1 MPNTSLNISKI
12 KDEIIEAVVREI
24 TSNCSTDE
32 EREILENEFETKIKN
47 NTLITSLDEHEIS
60 INSQSINKTMNEL
73 YIDLLTSFGVVNSM
87 SELISKYDS
96 MSTSY
101 INSIATK
108 INQIKDKL
116 ESCRYS
122 TSFKHMSKFIIERFR
137 NSNNFD
143 KSRSIQKDRYGQWI
157 PEKCYVNFDEKEN
170 ILTLPF
176 LKRDNMLR
184 YDNKVSTASLNYK
197 FQLGEGFIQSYN
209 NGTSLENAIDG
220 NPTSFWSDTILS
232 DAPLSVSF
240 ENNKPKAL
248 YVRDNYFYGID
259 SGAVCDLELNFESIN
274 KINEINITPFTK
286 YPIDIVAIRYKM
298 TDDED
303 EVLIELV
310 TPDNKDKTLKSV
322 FTRDKVTFRFPEI
335 ICKRIYILFTQ
346 KHYIRET
353 YVYNPTEVNK
363 NLLWF
368 NNENDR
374 KEKVS
379 KAVFK
384 PVYYDREMVNSLWQQ
399 MNDRILSDSYD
410 ELLSRIVGNDKL
422 NHKVLKYEYNYG
434 LYDLGCY
441 NNHFD
446 RTGFYIS
453 KSLNLNSNIK
463 SVQIVTDELHPKN
476 SLGKTVTDIEYYITV
491 SDNPD
496 AKDWIPILPMNKEI
510 IESELLFIT
519 GSTRAYF
526 RFEAEIVYKVMK
538 DGEEIPLDS
547 EGFYIHKNQ
556 KTGFFWCI
564 QIFNYDYNAVYS
576 ISYKPVRGSDS
587 VDFASKLETTIESFN
602 GENKSNFELK
612 YSPFTE
618 STVDYCDVKV
628 VDTLNQNINCE
639 IETLNVTDI
648 SENGSSYKNFDN
660 LNDKLQFYIFKNSIY
675 FNREIENKYIIDISY
690 KHLVSK
696 IKLKALFRR
705 NTVKDGWLTPALK
718 EIKYMVDTF

>member
-1 MPNTSLNISKI
+1 MLDTTLNISKI
-12 KDEIIEAVVREI
+12 KDEIIEEVVSEI
-24 TSNCSTDE
+24 ASNCSTDE
-32 EREILENEFETKIKN
+32 ERAILENEFKTRIKN
-47 NTLITSLDEHEIS
+47 NILITSLDEHGIN

-73 YIDLLTSFGVVNSM
+73 DIDLLTSFGVVNSM
-87 SELISKYDS
+87 SELISKHDS
-96 MSTSY
+96 MSISY
-101 INSIATK
+101 INSIKTK

-116 ESCRYS
+116 ECCRYS

-143 KSRSIQKDRYGQWI
+143 KSISIQKDRYGQWI
-157 PEKCYVNFDEKEN
+157 PEKCYANFDEKEN

-184 YDNKVSTASLNYK
+184 YDNKVSTASLNYN
-197 FQLGEGFIQSYN
+197 FQLGEGFVQSYN
-209 NGTSLENAIDG
+209 NETPLENAIDG

-240 ENNKPKAL
+240 ENSKPQDL

-259 SGAVCDLELNFESIN
+259 SGAVCDIELNFESIN

-303 EVLIELV
+303 EVLVELV
-310 TPDNKDKTLKSV
+310 TPDNKDETLKSV

-346 KHYIRET
+346 KHYIREI
-353 YVYNPTEVNK
+353 YVYNPTEINK

-368 NNENDR
+368 NNKNE
-374 KEKVS
+374 KSEKVT

-384 PVYYDREMVNSLWQQ
+384 PVYYDREVNSLWQQ
-399 MNDRILSDSYD
+399 MNDRILSYSYD
-410 ELLSRIVGNDKL
+410 ELLSEIVGNDKL

-453 KSLNLNSNIK
+453 KSVNLNSNIK

-496 AKDWIPILPMNKEI
+496 TKDWIPILPINKEI

-526 RFEAEIVYKVMK
+526 RFEAEIVYKIMK

-547 EGFYIHKNQ
+547 EEFYIHKNQ

-564 QIFNYDYNAVYS
+564 QIFNYDYSAVYS

-618 STVDYCDVKV
+618 ATVSYCDVKV

-660 LNDKLQFYIFKNSIY
+660 LNDKFQFYIFENSIY

>member
-1 MPNTSLNISKI
+1 MLNTVLNISKV
-12 KDEIIEAVVREI
+12 KDEIIEEVVSEI
-24 TSNCSTDE
+24 ASNCSTDE
-32 EREILENEFETKIKN
+32 ERAILENEFKTRIKN
-47 NTLITSLDEHEIS
+47 NMLITSLDEHGIN

-96 MSTSY
+96 MSISY
-101 INSIATK
+101 INSIKTK
-108 INQIKDKL
+108 VNQIKDKL
-116 ESCRYS
+116 ESSRYS
-122 TSFKHMSKFIIERFR
+122 SSFKHMSKFIIERFR

-143 KSRSIQKDRYGQWI
+143 KSKSIQKDRYGQWI

-184 YDNKVSTASLNYK
+184 YDNKVSTASLNYN
-197 FQLGEGFIQSYN
+197 FQLGEGFAQSYN
-209 NGTSLENAIDG
+209 DETTLENAIDG

-240 ENNKPKAL
+240 ENSKPQVL

-303 EVLIELV
+303 EVLVELV
-310 TPDNKDKTLKSV
+310 TPDNKDETLKSV

-346 KHYIRET
+346 KHYIREI
-353 YVYNPTEVNK
+353 YVYNPTEINK

-368 NNENDR
+368 NNKND
-374 KEKVS
+374 KSEKVT

-384 PVYYDREMVNSLWQQ
+384 PVYYDREVNSLWQR
-399 MNDRILSDSYD
+399 MNDNILSYSYD
-410 ELLSRIVGNDKL
+410 ELLSRMVGNDKL

-446 RTGFYIS
+446 RTGLYIS
-453 KSLNLNSNIK
+453 KSVNLNSNIK

-496 AKDWIPILPMNKEI
+496 TKDWIPILPINKDI
-510 IESELLFIT
+510 IESEFLFIT

-538 DGEEIPLDS
+538 DGEEMPLDS
-547 EGFYIHKNQ
+547 EEFYIHKNQ

-576 ISYKPVRGSDS
+576 ISYKAVKGSDS
-587 VDFASKLETTIESFN
+587 VDFTSKLETTIESFN

-618 STVDYCDVKV
+618 STVDYCDVKI

-639 IETLNVTDI
+639 IEALNVTDI

-660 LNDKLQFYIFKNSIY
+660 SNDKLQFYIFENSIY
-675 FNREIENKYIIDISY
+675 FNREIDNKYIIDISY

>member
-1 MPNTSLNISKI
+1 MLNTVLNISKV
-12 KDEIIEAVVREI
+12 KDEIIEEVVSEI
-24 TSNCSTDE
+24 ASNCSTDE
-32 EREILENEFETKIKN
+32 ERAILENEFKTRIKN
-47 NTLITSLDEHEIS
+47 NMLITSLDEHGIN

-96 MSTSY
+96 MSISY
-101 INSIATK
+101 INSIKTK
-108 INQIKDKL
+108 VNQIKDKL
-116 ESCRYS
+116 ESSRYS
-122 TSFKHMSKFIIERFR
+122 SSFKHMSKFIIERFR

-143 KSRSIQKDRYGQWI
+143 KSKSIQKDRYGQWI

-184 YDNKVSTASLNYK
+184 YDNKVSTASLNYN
-197 FQLGEGFIQSYN
+197 FQLGEGFAQSYN
-209 NGTSLENAIDG
+209 DETTLENAIDG

-240 ENNKPKAL
+240 ENSKPQVL

-303 EVLIELV
+303 EVLVELV
-310 TPDNKDKTLKSV
+310 TPDNKDETLKSV

-346 KHYIRET
+346 KHYIREI
-353 YVYNPTEVNK
+353 YVYNPTEINK

-368 NNENDR
+368 NNKND
-374 KEKVS
+374 KSEKVT

-384 PVYYDREMVNSLWQQ
+384 PVYYDREVNSLWQR
-399 MNDRILSDSYD
+399 MNDNILSYSYD

-446 RTGFYIS
+446 RTGLYIS
-453 KSLNLNSNIK
+453 KSVNLNSNIK

-496 AKDWIPILPMNKEI
+496 TKDWIPILPINKDI

-538 DGEEIPLDS
+538 DGEEMPLDS
-547 EGFYIHKNQ
+547 EEFYIHKNQ

-576 ISYKPVRGSDS
+576 ISYKAVKGSDS

-639 IETLNVTDI
+639 IEALNMTDM

-660 LNDKLQFYIFKNSIY
+660 SNDKLQFYIFENSIY
-675 FNREIENKYIIDISY
+675 FNREIDNKYIIDISY
-690 KHLVSK
+690 KHSVSK

>member
-1 MPNTSLNISKI
+1 MLDTTLNISKV
-12 KDEIIEAVVREI
+12 KDEIIEKVVSEI
-24 TSNCSTDE
+24 VSNCSTDE
-32 EREILENEFETKIKN
+32 ERFILENEFKTKIKN
-47 NTLITSLDEHEIS
+47 NTLITSLDEHETN

-73 YIDLLTSFGVVNSM
+73 YIDLLTSFSVVNSM
-87 SELISKYDS
+87 TELISKHDS
-96 MSTSY
+96 MSISY
-101 INSIATK
+101 INSIKTK

-122 TSFKHMSKFIIERFR
+122 TSFKQMSKFIIERFR

-143 KSRSIQKDRYGQWI
+143 KSRNLQKDRYGQWI
-157 PEKCYVNFDEKEN
+157 LEKCYVNFDEKEN
-170 ILTLPF
+170 TLTLPF

-184 YDNKVSTASLNYK
+184 YDNRVSTACLNYS
-197 FQLGEGFIQSYN
+197 FQLGEGFMQSYN
-209 NGTSLENAIDG
+209 NKTSLENAIDG

-240 ENNKPKAL
+240 ENSKPQVI

-274 KINEINITPFTK
+274 KINEINLVPFTK

-303 EVLIELV
+303 EALIELV

-322 FTRDKVTFRFPEI
+322 FTRDKVTFRFPDI

-353 YVYNPTEVNK
+353 YVYNPTEISK
-363 NLLWF
+363 SLLWF
-368 NNENDR
+368 NNKNDR
-374 KEKVS
+374 KEKVT

-384 PVYYDREMVNSLWQQ
+384 PVYYDRELANSLWQQ
-399 MNDRILSDSYD
+399 MNDRILSYSYD
-410 ELLSRIVGNDKL
+410 ELLSIIVGNDKL

-434 LYDLGCY
+434 LYDIGCY

-446 RTGFYIS
+446 RTGIYIS
-453 KSLNLNSNIK
+453 KPVNLNSNIK
-463 SVQIVTDELHPKN
+463 SIHIVTDELHPKN
-476 SLGKTVTDIEYYITV
+476 SFGKTVTDIEYYITA

-496 AKDWIPILPMNKEI
+496 TKDWIPIFPMNKDI

-526 RFEAEIVYKVMK
+526 RFEAETIYKVMK
-538 DGEEIPLDS
+538 DGEEIPLNS
-547 EGFYIHKNQ
+547 EEFYIHKNP
-556 KTGFFWCI
+556 KTGFFYCI

-576 ISYKPVRGSDS
+576 ISYKPVAGSDS
-587 VDFASKLETTIESFN
+587 VDFSSKLETTIESFN
-602 GENKSNFELK
+602 GKNTSIFELK
-612 YSPFTE
+612 YRPFTE

-628 VDTLNQNINCE
+628 VDISTNNINCE

-648 SENGSSYKNFDN
+648 SEKGNSYKNFNN
-660 LNDKLQFYIFKNSIY
+660 LDDKLQFYIFENSIY
-675 FNREIENKYIIDISY
+675 FNKEIESKYIIDISY

-696 IKLKALFRR
+696 IKIKALFRR
-705 NTVKDGWLTPALK
+705 NTVKDVWLTPALK
-718 EIKYMVDTF
+718 EIKYMIDTF

>member
-1 MPNTSLNISKI
+1 MLNTVLNISKV
-12 KDEIIEAVVREI
+12 KDEIIEEVVSEI
-24 TSNCSTDE
+24 ASNCSTDE
-32 EREILENEFETKIKN
+32 ERAILENEFKTRIKN
-47 NTLITSLDEHEIS
+47 NMLITSLDEHGIN

-96 MSTSY
+96 MSISY
-101 INSIATK
+101 INSIKTK
-108 INQIKDKL
+108 VNQIKDKL
-116 ESCRYS
+116 ESSRYS
-122 TSFKHMSKFIIERFR
+122 SSFKHMSKFIIDRFR

-143 KSRSIQKDRYGQWI
+143 KSKSIQKDRYGQWI

-184 YDNKVSTASLNYK
+184 YDNKVSTASLNYN
-197 FQLGEGFIQSYN
+197 FQLGEGFVQSYN
-209 NGTSLENAIDG
+209 DETTLENAIDG

-240 ENNKPKAL
+240 ENSKPQVL

-303 EVLIELV
+303 EVLVELV
-310 TPDNKDKTLKSV
+310 TPDNKDETLKSV

-346 KHYIRET
+346 KHYIREI
-353 YVYNPTEVNK
+353 YVYNPTEINK

-368 NNENDR
+368 NNKND
-374 KEKVS
+374 KSEKVT

-384 PVYYDREMVNSLWQQ
+384 PVYYDREVNSLWQR
-399 MNDRILSDSYD
+399 MNDNILSYSYD

-446 RTGFYIS
+446 RTGLYIS
-453 KSLNLNSNIK
+453 KSVNLNSNIK

-496 AKDWIPILPMNKEI
+496 TKDWIPILPINKDI

-538 DGEEIPLDS
+538 DGEEMPLDS
-547 EGFYIHKNQ
+547 EEFYIHKNQ

-576 ISYKPVRGSDS
+576 ISYKAVKGSDS

-618 STVDYCDVKV
+618 STVDYCDVKI

-639 IETLNVTDI
+639 IEALNMTDM

-660 LNDKLQFYIFKNSIY
+660 SNDKLQFYIFENSIY
-675 FNREIENKYIIDISY
+675 FNREIDNKYIIDISY
-690 KHLVSK
+690 KHSVSK